1 MARRKHNAEF
11 KRKVAIEA
19 LREQKTLAQIAK
31 EYQIHPIQVS
41 EWKRQLLDG
50 CVRVFESGVMRDT
63 REEEIEVLERKVG
76 RLTIENDYLKKKLG
90 Q

>member
-1 MARRKHNAEF
+1 MGRRKHSAEF

-19 LREQKTLAQIAK
+19 LKEQKTLAQIAK

-50 CVRVFESGVMRDT
+50 CVRAFESGVIRDT
-63 REEEIEVLERKVG
+63 REAEIEVLERKVG